1 MCGYSLCP
9 LISLCSNLYAIVSEW
24 DCKQEWW
31 LECWSTSAIVRRE
44 REYGNGYMG
53 LELGLVSQYNRL
65 CVRLIYLIIALLKL
79 LSLHIFYFP
88 AYFIAWCYCVV
99 FCVCMFFWYAS
110 VWFFLLYSHALLLIS
125 LDFCAHGPF
134 LCAWLSIWKGIFFG
148 KYTFRSDSLPL
159 STSPLSLSFS
169 VSVRLFAVV
178 FFYHYYYFAVAFIK
192 SRYKWWNGIYT
203 EIITLG
209 RGMKCK
215 SEN

>member
-1 MCGYSLCP
+1 MPVNFSLFEFIC
-9 LISLCSNLYAIVSEW
+9 
-24 DCKQEWW
+24 DCKRMRLQASMMAGV
-31 LECWSTSAIVRRE
+31 LEYHGAIVRRE

-159 STSPLSLSFS
+159 STSPLSLSLFLCFS
-169 VSVRLFAVV
+169 AIVCCCFFLSLLLFRCC
-178 FFYHYYYFAVAFIK
+178 FY
-192 SRYKWWNGIYT
+192 
-203 EIITLG
+203 
-209 RGMKCK
+209 
-215 SEN
+215 